1 MNYSGHPNDDS
12 SKRFLAR
19 TTEVMLI
26 LGKDEMLVS
35 SDVKKK
41 WYTPPWSRELHEISP
56 PYGVF
61 GLMVILSNSQQKE
74 L

>member
-1 MNYSGHPNDDS
+1 MFMNYSGHPNDDS

-35 SDVKKK
+35 DVKKNDTLLPEVENYAK
-41 WYTPPWSRELHEISP
+41 FPLHMECL
-56 PYGVF
+56 V
-61 GLMVILSNSQQKE
+61 
-74 L
+74 